1 MSQTEAFLDSA
12 TTDLLNGRDL
22 ESKVGVTL
30 LLTTTDETGWPHMAL
45 LSVGEVLALSASRV
59 ALALWPRSSTTVNL
73 ERTGQGL
80 LTVVRPGQCLH
91 LRIASRRVGDV
102 TVTGGSLARFTCEVQ
117 SAHVDDVSYAKIAT
131 GIVFSLVDQPLV
143 LARWREVLGSIRQ
156 P

>member
-1 MSQTEAFLDSA
+1 
-12 TTDLLNGRDL
+12 
-22 ESKVGVTL
+22 
-30 LLTTTDETGWPHMAL
+30 
-45 LSVGEVLALSASRV
+45 
-59 ALALWPRSSTTVNL
+59 
-73 ERTGQGL
+73 
-80 LTVVRPGQCLH
+80 
-91 LRIASRRVGDV
+91 V